1 MTQYRVFVGD
11 CSVCIWAECVPW
23 HCWVE
28 CFVNVPQVKLVG
40 SCSNLPP
47 LCWFPVHLLHQL
59 LRHTEMSSCNL
70 GFVCF
75 NGSYFECKY
84 LLLFISLGILF
95 CSPNAPP
102 EWGAALQ
109 STFDFSW
116 RSVHCGLSTVFFS
129 FLSVLSLG
137 YYALDHS
144 DWVLLHS
151 RMNDLRSI
159 LWRKERYLRLSTC
172 TCGIIRTRNKNSLD
186 SGSCILEWQWEYK
199 NLEN

>member
-1 MTQYRVFVGD
+1 MTQYRVFLDD
-11 CSVCIWAECVPW
+11 CSWCIWAECVSW

-28 CFVNVPQVKLVG
+28 CFINVTQVKLVD

-47 LCWFPVHLLHQL
+47 LCWFPVHLFYQL

-84 LLLFISLGILF
+84 LLFFISLGILF
-95 CSPNAPP
+95 CSPNSPP

-109 STFDFSW
+109 STFSFSW
-116 RSVHCGLSTVFFS
+116 RSVHCCLSTVFF
-129 FLSVLSLG
+129 FFFPVLSLG
-137 YYALDHS
+137 HYVLDRS

-151 RMNDLRSI
+151 HMKDSRSV
-159 LWRKERYLRLSTC
+159 LWCKK
-172 TCGIIRTRNKNSLD
+172 GIWGSVHVHVALLKLGTR
-186 SGSCILEWQWEYK
+186 IH
-199 NLEN
+199 